1 MGIENQMHFGIPYF
15 GELLSFLTAFVWAM
29 AVILFKKSG
38 ETVHPIALN
47 MFKNILAMVLL
58 LPTMLMVGEDVFY
71 SAPADEY
78 WWLIISGAIGIG
90 VGDTLFFKGLNLL
103 GAGLLSIVDTL
114 YLPMVIFLSIIWL
127 GESLSIWQFVGVA
140 TIIGAIILAT
150 YEKRNQKLSRRNLI
164 WGTFYGLMAM
174 AAMAVSI
181 VFTKP
186 LLERSPIIWLTE
198 VRLVGGVITLLIV
211 FAFHKSKK
219 QILISLTHIH
229 GLKYMFWGSFLGAY
243 LSMMIWL
250 TGMKYAQASVASAL
264 NQTSNVLIF
273 VLAALFLKE
282 RFNFRRIAAIVIAMT
297 GVFLVT
303 FG

>member
-1 MGIENQMHFGIPYF
+1 MHFGIPYF
-15 GELLSFLTAFVWAM
+15 GELLSFLTAFVWAL

-38 ETVHPIALN
+38 ETIHPIALN

-58 LPTMLMVGEDVFY
+58 LPTMLLVGEKLFY
-71 SAPADEY
+71 PAPANEY
-78 WWLIISGAIGIG
+78 WWLILSGAIGIG
-90 VGDTLFFKGLNLL
+90 IGDTLFFKGLNML

-127 GESLSIWQFVGVA
+127 GESLSVWQFMGVVA
-140 TIIGAIILAT
+140 IIGAIILAT
-150 YEKRNQKLSRRNLI
+150 YEKRSEKLSRHNLI
-164 WGTFYGLMAM
+164 WGIIYGLTAM

-198 VRLVGGVITLLIV
+198 IRLVGGVIVLLIV
-211 FAFHKSKK
+211 FAFHKSKRP
-219 QILISLTHIH
+219 ILVSLTHAH
-229 GLKYMFWGSFLGAY
+229 GWKYMFWGSFLGAY

-250 TGMKYAQASVASAL
+250 AGMKYAQASVASAL

-273 VLAALFLKE
+273 VLAAIFLKE
-282 RFNFRRIAAIVIAMT
+282 RFNFRRIAAIVIAMG

>member
-1 MGIENQMHFGIPYF
+1 MHFGIPYF
-15 GELLSFLTAFVWAM
+15 GELLSFLTAFVWAL

-47 MFKNILAMVLL
+47 MFKNILAMILL
-58 LPTMLMVGEDVFY
+58 LPTMLLFGETIFY
-71 SAPADEY
+71 KAPPYEY
-78 WWLIISGAIGIG
+78 WWLIVSGAIGIG
-90 VGDTLFFKGLNLL
+90 VGDTLFFKGLNML

-127 GESLSIWQFVGVA
+127 DESLSIWQFVGVVG
-140 TIIGAIILAT
+140 IIGAIILAT
-150 YEKRNQKLSRRNLI
+150 YEKSNQRISRHNLV
-164 WGTFYGLMAM
+164 WGTVYGLTAM
-174 AAMAVSI
+174 AAMAFSI

-186 LLERSPIIWLTE
+186 LLNRSPIIWLTE
-198 VRLVGGVITLLIV
+198 IRLVGGVIVLLIV

-219 QILISLTHIH
+219 PIMQSLTHVH
-229 GLKYMFWGSFLGAY
+229 GWKYMFWGSFLGAY

-250 TGMKYAQASVASAL
+250 AGMKYAQASVASAL

-273 VLAALFLKE
+273 VLAAFFLKE
-282 RFNFRRIAAIVIAMT
+282 RFNFRRIAAIAIAMG

>member
-1 MGIENQMHFGIPYF
+1 MHFGIPYF
-15 GELLSFLTAFVWAM
+15 GELLSFLTAFIWAL

-47 MFKNILAMVLL
+47 MFKNILAMILL
-58 LPTMLMVGEDVFY
+58 VPTMAIIGETSFHE
-71 SAPADEY
+71 APAYEY
-78 WWLIISGAIGIG
+78 WWLIASGAIGIG
-90 VGDTLFFKGLNLL
+90 VGDTLFFKALNML
-103 GAGLLSIVDTL
+103 GAGLVSIVDTL
-114 YLPMVIFLSIIWL
+114 YLPMVILLSILWL
-127 GESLSIWQFVGVA
+127 GESLSVWQFVGVVA
-140 TIIGAIILAT
+140 IIAAIILAT
-150 YEKRNQKLSRRNLI
+150 YEKRSQKLSRHNLI
-164 WGTFYGLMAM
+164 WGMAYGLMAM

-198 VRLVGGVITLLIV
+198 IRLVGGVMVLLIV
-211 FAFHKSKK
+211 FAFHKSKRE
-219 QILISLTHIH
+219 IVLSLTHAH
-229 GLKYMFWGSFLGAY
+229 GWKYMFWGSFLGAY

-250 TGMKYAQASVASAL
+250 AGMKYAQASVASAL

-273 VLAALFLKE
+273 MLAAIFLKE
-282 RFNFRRIAAIVIAMT
+282 KFNFRRIAAIGIAMA

>member
-1 MGIENQMHFGIPYF
+1 MHFGIPYF

-58 LPTMLMVGEDVFY
+58 LPTMLMFGEDVFY

-140 TIIGAIILAT
+140 AIIGAIILAT